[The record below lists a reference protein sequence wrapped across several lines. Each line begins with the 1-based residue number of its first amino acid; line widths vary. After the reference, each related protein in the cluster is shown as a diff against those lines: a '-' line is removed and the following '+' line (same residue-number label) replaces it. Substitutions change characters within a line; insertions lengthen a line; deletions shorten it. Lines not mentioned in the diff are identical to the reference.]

1 MSYNGA
7 GVFQINSTGQ
17 PVVNGTV
24 ISASVFNALT
34 TDIASGLTNCITKD
48 GQQTVTANIPMG
60 GFKFTGM
67 ASGSS
72 STDSARIDNCN
83 VLNMCEFR
91 LTGTSGV
98 PVTTSDVTAI
108 ETLYFTPY
116 KGNRIALYDGSKWLM
131 RTAVEVSIDVP
142 DATNMYDVFIYET
155 FGLLGTELVAWSTTT
170 ARATAL
176 TTQDGVLVKSGDATR
191 RYVGSFYCTTAGN
204 GQTED
209 SVANRYIWNY
219 YNRVPRLMR
228 VLELTDSWTYSS
240 ATIRQANGSTANQL
254 NFVMGWA
261 EDHVTAEIC
270 ARAANSS
277 GSVEGF
283 SVGVG
288 LDTTSAFSS
297 GNIIDGPQ
305 KQVQNTAIGTHARY
319 KGYPGVGKH
328 FLSWNEGCQNGNA
341 TTTWYGDNASS
352 YVQSGIIGEVLA

>member
-24 ISASVFNALT
+24 ISASVHNTLMS
-34 TDIASGLTNCITKD
+34 DIASGLTNCITKD

-83 VLNMCEFR
+83 ILNMCEFR
-91 LTGTSGV
+91 LTGSSGV

-116 KGNRIALYDGSKWLM
+116 RGNRIALYDGSKWVM
-131 RTAVEVSIDVP
+131 RQAAELNIDVP
-142 DATNMYDVFIYET
+142 DATNVYDVFIYDSS
-155 FGLLGTELVAWSTTT
+155 GILGSELVAWSTTT

-219 YNRVPRLMR
+219 YNRIPRPLR
-228 VLELTDSWTYSS
+228 VVGTSSWNYTT
-240 ATIRQANGSTANQL
+240 ATWRQANNSSTNQL
-254 NFVMGWA
+254 NFVVGWA
-261 EDHVTAEIC
+261 EDAMTADVV
-270 ARAANSS
+270 AN
-277 GSVEGF
+277 F
-283 SVGVG
+283 S
-288 LDTTSAFSS
+288 
-297 GNIIDGPQ
+297 
-305 KQVQNTAIGTHARY
+305 NTASAIGYAGIAYDSTTAPASNMISSLNAGTTNNMSTRANVTV
-319 KGYPGVGKH
+319 YPAVGKH
-328 FLSWNEGCQNGNA
+328 YISWLEYSQASG
-341 TTTWYGDNASS
+341 TTTWFGATALYA
-352 YVQSGIIGEVLA
+352 SGIYGEILA

>member
-7 GVFQINSTGQ
+7 GVFNINSTGQ

-34 TDIASGLTNCITKD
+34 TDLASGLSNCITKD

-60 GFKFTGM
+60 GFKFTGL
-67 ASGSS
+67 ASGSAA
-72 STDSARIDNCN
+72 TDSARVDNCN

-116 KGNRIALYDGSKWLM
+116 RGNRIALYDGSKWVM
-131 RTAVEVSIDVP
+131 RSAVELSIDVP
-142 DATNMYDVFIYET
+142 DATNVYDVFIYDV
-155 FGLLGTELVAWSTTT
+155 GGILGSELVAWSTTT

-191 RYVGSFYCTTAGN
+191 RYVGSFYSTTAGN

-228 VLELTDSWTYSS
+228 VFEATNSWTYSS
-240 ATIRQANGSTANQL
+240 AIIRQANGSTSNQL
-254 NFVMGWA
+254 NFVVGWA
-261 EDHVTAEIC
+261 EDHVTAEIYG
-270 ARAANSS
+270 RAANSS
-277 GSVEGF
+277 GSAESF
-283 SVGVG
+283 FVGVG
-288 LDTTSAFSS
+288 LDSTTTFST
-297 GNIIDGPQ
+297 GNLIDAPE
-305 KQVQNTAIGTHARY
+305 KQVQNTAIGTHAKY
-319 KGYPGVGKH
+319 KGFPGVGKH
-328 FLSWNEGCQNGNA
+328 FLSWNETNGSGNI
-341 TTTWYGDNASS
+341 TTTWYGDAGGN
-352 YVQSGIIGEVLA
+352 VQCGIMGEILA

>member
-1 MSYNGA
+1 MSYDGN
-7 GVFQINSTGQ
+7 GVFEINTAGQ
-17 PVVNGTV
+17 PVVSGTV
-24 ISASVFNALT
+24 ISASTFNTLT
-34 TDIASGLTNCITKD
+34 ADIASGLSNCITKD

-67 ASGSS
+67 ASGLS

-116 KGNRIALYDGSKWLM
+116 RGNRIALYDGTKWVM
-131 RTAVEVSIDVP
+131 RSAFEISFDVP
-142 DATNMYDVFIYET
+142 DATNVYDVFVYDI
-155 FGLLGTELVAWSTTT
+155 GGILGSELVAWSTTT
-170 ARATAL
+170 TRATAL

-209 SVANRYIWNY
+209 SVANRYVWNY
-219 YNRVPRLMR
+219 YNRVPRVMR
-228 VLELTDSWTYSS
+228 VLETTNSWTYSS

-261 EDHVTAEIC
+261 EDFVTADIM
-270 ARAANSS
+270 ARGLNNS
-277 GSVEGF
+277 GFAEYF

-288 LDTTSAFSS
+288 LDSTTTYAAGNLMDAPAKAVQSEAF
-297 GNIIDGPQ
+297 G
-305 KQVQNTAIGTHARY
+305 AHASY

-328 FLSWNEGCQNGNA
+328 FLSWNESTGGNA
-341 TTTWYGDNASS
+341 TTTWYGDAGGS
-352 YVQSGIIGEVLA
+352 VTQSGIHGEILA